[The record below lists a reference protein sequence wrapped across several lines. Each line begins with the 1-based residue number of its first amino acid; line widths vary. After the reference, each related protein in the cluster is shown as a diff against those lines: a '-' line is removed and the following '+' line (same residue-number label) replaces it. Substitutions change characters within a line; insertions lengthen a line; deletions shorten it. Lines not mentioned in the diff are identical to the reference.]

1 MAPTIFTE
9 LCNSTTLFQKLSENP
24 GLIIVK
30 FGADWCGPCKK
41 IAPYVKTHLEL
52 FDESCHFYDI
62 DIDDNF
68 EIYGFMRTKKMATAI
83 PTILCWK
90 QGSTTYVPDYVL
102 TTSDLNEV
110 ETYFKRIYDEYQTKT

>member
-9 LCNSTTLFQKLSENP
+9 MRNSAELFQKLSENP

-30 FGADWCGPCKK
+30 FGADWCGPCKR
-41 IAPYVKTHLEL
+41 IAPTVKECLEM
-52 FDESCHFYDI
+52 FDENTHFYDI

-90 QGSTTYVPDYVL
+90 SGNVNYVPDYVL
-102 TTSDLNEV
+102 TTSDLQEV
-110 ETYFKRIYDEYQTKT
+110 VTYFNNIKKQL

>member
-9 LCNSTTLFQKLSENP
+9 LRNSAELFQKLAQNP

-30 FGADWCGPCKK
+30 FGADWCGPCKR
-41 IAPYVKTHLEL
+41 IAPTVKECLTM
-52 FDESCHFYDI
+52 FDENTQNIIVEGNDGY
-62 DIDDNF
+62 NF

-90 QGSTTYVPDYVL
+90 SGNVNYVPDYVL
-102 TTSDLNEV
+102 TTSDLQEV
-110 ETYFKRIYDEYQTKT
+110 ITYFNNIKKQL